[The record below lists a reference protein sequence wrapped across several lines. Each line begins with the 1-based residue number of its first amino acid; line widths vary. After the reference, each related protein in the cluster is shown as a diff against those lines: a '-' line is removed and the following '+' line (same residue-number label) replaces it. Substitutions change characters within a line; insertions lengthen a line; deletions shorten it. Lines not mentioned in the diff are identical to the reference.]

1 MIRITELEDLV
12 ASKLSKLDT
21 KPLAVVLDC
30 EYASMNQKAIYIEY
44 TGKTGKVDAFYR
56 EQGPTSNE
64 KVYVT
69 TEFFGILAGKLES
82 GSFGGISTTYSTYDI
97 SMINVD
103 VDVQLG
109 LIMFESA
116 LYKIGRC
123 LMAKDSN
130 NYSLVAGGYEF
141 NSEDLRAL
149 KNVFKQKSYYNYLKF
164 IYSRAQS
171 RIVPKCYKK
180 KAFYG
185 IQKAFV
191 PVFIHYDYVY
201 DPFVDDHESKAVSNS
216 RLYNMAVEKNRI
228 IKVSE
233 HLSCYMLT
241 HEEICASLGLSK
253 FMRFT
258 PEFIYKVFV
267 GLLRPDLPEFP
278 SKQQFKYVLAAGE
291 EQPEGFKRVYNENE
305 FLQLRDKLANKV
317 LTCETS
323 GNTADVDAANFEF
336 NKVNAYIKI
345 DTLRYHCNLDRR
357 TLTSIGSSVL
367 DKKITVNDL
376 YAIIFEATL
385 GGD

>member
-12 ASKLSKLDT
+12 TSKLSKLDT

-56 EQGPTSNE
+56 EQGATSNE

-82 GSFGGISTTYSTYDI
+82 GSFGGINTVYSTYDI
-97 SMINVD
+97 SMINVV

-109 LIMFESA
+109 LIIFESA

-123 LMAKDSN
+123 LMDKESN
-130 NYSLVAGGYEF
+130 NYSLSVGDYEF

-149 KNVFKQKSYYNYLKF
+149 KNIFKQRSYYNYLKF

-180 KAFYG
+180 KAFYS

-201 DPFVDDHESKAVSNS
+201 DPLIDDHESKAVCSS
-216 RLYNMAVEKNRI
+216 KLYDMAVKKNRI

-241 HEEICASLGLSK
+241 HEEICISLGLSK

-258 PEFIYKVFV
+258 AEFIYKIFV

-278 SKQQFKYVLAAGE
+278 SKQQFKFVLAAGV
-291 EQPEGFKRVYNENE
+291 EQPEGFRRAYSENE
-305 FLQLRDKLANKV
+305 FLQLREKLANKV
-317 LTCETS
+317 FACRAS
-323 GNTADVDAANFEF
+323 GNAAELDAANFEF
-336 NKVNAYIKI
+336 SKVNAYIKI

-367 DKKITVNDL
+367 DRKVTVNDL
-376 YAIIFEATL
+376 YGTIFEATL

>member
-1 MIRITELEDLV
+1 
-12 ASKLSKLDT
+12 
-21 KPLAVVLDC
+21 
-30 EYASMNQKAIYIEY
+30 
-44 TGKTGKVDAFYR
+44 
-56 EQGPTSNE
+56 
-64 KVYVT
+64 
-69 TEFFGILAGKLES
+69 
-82 GSFGGISTTYSTYDI
+82 
-97 SMINVD
+97 
-103 VDVQLG
+103 
-109 LIMFESA
+109 
-116 LYKIGRC
+116 
-123 LMAKDSN
+123 MAKDSN
-130 NYSLVAGGYEF
+130 NYSLIAGGYEF

-149 KNVFKQKSYYNYLKF
+149 KNVFKQKSYYSYLKF

-216 RLYNMAVEKNRI
+216 RLYNMAVEKNRS

-241 HEEICASLGLSK
+241 HEEICVSLGLSK

-291 EQPEGFKRVYNENE
+291 EQPEGFKRIYNENE

-323 GNTADVDAANFEF
+323 GNTADIDAANLEF

>member
-1 MIRITELEDLV
+1 
-12 ASKLSKLDT
+12 
-21 KPLAVVLDC
+21 
-30 EYASMNQKAIYIEY
+30 
-44 TGKTGKVDAFYR
+44 
-56 EQGPTSNE
+56 
-64 KVYVT
+64 
-69 TEFFGILAGKLES
+69 
-82 GSFGGISTTYSTYDI
+82 
-97 SMINVD
+97 
-103 VDVQLG
+103 
-109 LIMFESA
+109 
-116 LYKIGRC
+116 
-123 LMAKDSN
+123 
-130 NYSLVAGGYEF
+130 
-141 NSEDLRAL
+141 
-149 KNVFKQKSYYNYLKF
+149 
-164 IYSRAQS
+164 
-171 RIVPKCYKK
+171 
-180 KAFYG
+180 
-185 IQKAFV
+185 
-191 PVFIHYDYVY
+191 
-201 DPFVDDHESKAVSNS
+201 
-216 RLYNMAVEKNRI
+216 
-228 IKVSE
+228 
-233 HLSCYMLT
+233 MLT
-241 HEEICASLGLSK
+241 HEEICISLGLSK

-323 GNTADVDAANFEF
+323 GNTAAIDAANLEF